1 MFQTIVKI
9 FLLVIITAAITPFI
23 RKLAFVLGAVDNPNA
38 RRINKKP
45 MPTIGG
51 LAIFVAFNIGEFVLL
66 RKDFPTHEL
75 FSVLLASS
83 VIILTGLIDDILE
96 LKPRQKMFGIFVA
109 SLVVYFLAG
118 IKVRELSLP
127 FLGHIQLG
135 WWSFP
140 LTIFWILALTNAVN
154 LIDGLDGLATG
165 VTLISLVT
173 MGIVGFFF
181 LKSWQHY
188 VPIMCIM
195 LAACLLGFL
204 PYNFHPAKIFLGDT
218 GALYIGFMISVL
230 SLKGLK
236 NVTFV
241 SLLVPILI
249 LGVPITDTVYA
260 MIRRKLNRKN
270 ISQADKHH
278 LHHQLMRMGLTH
290 RQTVLAIYGI
300 SLIFSFV
307 SLLSLVSPRWGIWL
321 LILGLLFAVELF
333 VETIGLLG
341 EKYKPLL
348 HFFQHTINKMERADP
363 EVKVRRLNKKNTNKK
378 DLRCFNVNLFY
389 CSWKFKS
396 VTGISLN
403 LWSIF
408 LKSTFPDNKL
418 ISSSST

>member
-236 NVTFV
+236 N
-241 SLLVPILI
+241 
-249 LGVPITDTVYA
+249 
-260 MIRRKLNRKN
+260 KKN

-278 LHHQLMRMGLTH
+278 LHHQLMRMGLSH

-348 HFFQHTINKMERADP
+348 HFLQHTINKMERADP
-363 EVKVRRLNKKNTNKK
+363 EVKVRRLNKRNTNKK
-378 DLRCFNVNLFY
+378 DLR
-389 CSWKFKS
+389 
-396 VTGISLN
+396 
-403 LWSIF
+403 
-408 LKSTFPDNKL
+408 
-418 ISSSST
+418 